1 MFAEEKA
8 ISSKGPLQSSETF
21 AQILASDAS
30 AISILPP
37 ECRCVENTIT
47 VQVCA

>member
-30 AISILPP
+30 AISD
-37 ECRCVENTIT
+37 CRCVGNTIT

>member
-21 AQILASDAS
+21 AQILASDAC
-30 AISILPP
+30 AISVLPP
-37 ECRCVENTIT
+37 PIT
-47 VQVCA
+47 NGM